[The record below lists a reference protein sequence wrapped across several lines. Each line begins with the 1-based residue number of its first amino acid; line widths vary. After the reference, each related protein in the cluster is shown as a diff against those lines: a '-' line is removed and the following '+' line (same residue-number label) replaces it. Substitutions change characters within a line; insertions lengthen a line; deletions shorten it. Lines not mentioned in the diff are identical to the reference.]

1 MKKSTENIKKIKVEL
16 EVGDEGLVTA
26 TCLSK
31 PYKRNVRTCDKEL
44 SKSLINLMSN
54 FEETQW
60 IIESISQR
68 CL

>member
-1 MKKSTENIKKIKVEL
+1 MKKSTENTKKMKVEL
-16 EVGDEGLVTA
+16 EVNNEGLVTA

-31 PYKRNVRTCDKEL
+31 PYKGNVRTCDKEL
-44 SKSLINLMSN
+44 SESLINLMSN
-54 FEETQW
+54 FEETQR

>member
-1 MKKSTENIKKIKVEL
+1 MKKSTESIKKIKVEL
-16 EVGDEGLVTA
+16 KVGDDELVTA

-31 PYKRNVRTCDKEL
+31 PYKGNARTCDKEI

>member
-1 MKKSTENIKKIKVEL
+1 MKKATENIKKMKVEL
-16 EVGDEGLVTA
+16 KVGDDGLVTM

-54 FEETQW
+54 FEETQR